1 MYCILKGFKSYR
13 NCVVHCYLY
22 NWGFYKEDAP
32 TIKNQFKY
40 VLELFE
46 ILGNSKVVIRLEN
59 ILPNTEYKEAII
71 KIFRK
76 LHKENINIPVK
87 INFCTN
93 YISKAHYKK
102 LKIDF
107 VNSLKNSKWVPNIAV
122 CRQSDIKEYG
132 ESCIDLDC
140 CNTLKSDILRK
151 GYCRFNNNNCKCL
164 GNKKYIKTL
173 SKTMDS
179 TFSYNIYKKGL

>member
-1 MYCILKGFKSYR
+1 MTKFIDACLDLKWLYTIAAKNKPAVLKTKYIRQMYCILKGFKSYR

-107 VNSLKNSKWVPNIAV
+107 VNSLKNSKWG
-122 CRQSDIKEYG
+122 Q
-132 ESCIDLDC
+132 
-140 CNTLKSDILRK
+140 
-151 GYCRFNNNNCKCL
+151 
-164 GNKKYIKTL
+164 
-173 SKTMDS
+173 SKTS
-179 TFSYNIYKKGL
+179 IRQHLKFLAAKKCEIVDMGDEVFKVQAPSESAH